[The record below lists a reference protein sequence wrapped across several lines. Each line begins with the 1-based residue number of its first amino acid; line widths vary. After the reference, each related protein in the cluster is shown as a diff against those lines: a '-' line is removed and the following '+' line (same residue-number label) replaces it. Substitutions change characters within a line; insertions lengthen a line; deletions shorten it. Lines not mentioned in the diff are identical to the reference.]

1 MELENSEDKK
11 ERYRIELPEQKAR
24 DLLRISY
31 NGSVEEMVGHL
42 SVDKVK
48 QLCFLRYSENADL

>member
-1 MELENSEDKK
+1 MEGVEDRR

-31 NGSVEEMVGHL
+31 NGNIEKMLEGL
-42 SVDKVK
+42 SIDRTK
-48 QLCFLRYSENADL
+48 QVCFLRYSPAIDV